1 MVVHCGSDYRDAA
14 GSDSC
19 GESSASGSHP
29 PLAIRHR
36 APATYIMPEMAST
49 LERVASAK
57 PSWARFV
64 IVEESTGVA
73 PDATTKVWNGPLP
86 TLADVYRARAV
97 IRQHLP
103 PTPLLRPEALS
114 ERMGCE
120 VLVKCEN
127 LQPTGAFKVRGGLY
141 YMSQLGEAELAR
153 GVVGAS
159 TGNHGQSL
167 AYAARAYNSKAT
179 IFVPEGA
186 NALKVAA
193 MRRLGAEVIHFGRDF
208 DDCLLESRA
217 YAERDGAVFVHSA
230 NEPHLVAGVATH
242 TLELLEEAPDIDAVF
257 VAIGG
262 GSGLCGACLAGKG
275 IKPDLQVIGVQS
287 TGAPTVFEAWK
298 SRTLVQLDSIDTF
311 AEGIATRE
319 AFAMPSQM
327 LWDTVDE
334 IMLVSDADLKRA
346 MLTLL
351 ETTRLVAEGAG
362 AAGLAGAYA
371 RREKFA
377 GRKVAVIVSGG
388 NLTLEV
394 LSDAINEER
403 AW

>member
-1 MVVHCGSDYRDAA
+1 
-14 GSDSC
+14 
-19 GESSASGSHP
+19 
-29 PLAIRHR
+29 
-36 APATYIMPEMAST
+36 MPEMAST

-57 PSWARFV
+57 PSGTRFV
-64 IVEESTGVA
+64 IVEKSTAVV
-73 PDATTKVWNGPLP
+73 PDATIKVWNGPLP

-114 ERMGCE
+114 ERLGCE
-120 VLVKCEN
+120 VFVKCEN
-127 LQPTGAFKVRGGLY
+127 LQPTGAFKIRGGLY
-141 YMSQLGEAELAR
+141 YMSQLGDAGLAR

-167 AYAARAYNSKAT
+167 AWAARAYNSSAT

-193 MRRLGAEVIHFGRDF
+193 MRRLGAKVIHFGRDF
-208 DDCLLESRA
+208 DDCLLESQA
-217 YAERDGAVFVHSA
+217 FAELNDAVFVHSA
-230 NEPHLVAGVATH
+230 NEPNLVAGVATH
-242 TLELLEEAPDIDAVF
+242 TLEILEEEPDVDAVF

-287 TGAPTVFEAWK
+287 TGAPTVYEAWK
-298 SRTLVQLDSIDTF
+298 SRTLVRLDSLDTF

-327 LWDTVDE
+327 LWGTVDE

-346 MLTLL
+346 MLTLM

-371 RREKFA
+371 RREMFA
-377 GRKVAVIVSGG
+377 GKKVAVIVSGG
-388 NLTLEV
+388 NLTLDV
-394 LSDAINEER
+394 LSDAINEEC